1 MFRSTCGDKRRSKTK
16 AGEASQSIRL
26 GGTQAS
32 LGRENGSDT
41 VDIEVDR
48 PIFTAAL
55 AFFLQADGGAG
66 ASAPPATG
74 LWRAGRND
82 GQHRRPIAIGVLV
95 LLLIASLYSWTV
107 ILGKIGTFRKATQ
120 QSRRFVRSCSARR
133 RGCRRLRRWRA
144 TAAAS
149 PLAQVF
155 EDVYE
160 TYKRQ
165 TGGSGPP
172 RNLLP
177 LERTAQ
183 TAASEAVTTL
193 ERRMTWLATIAATSP
208 FVGLFGTVMGV
219 VDAFHG
225 LGTAGSATLRAVAP
239 GISEALITTAAGL
252 FVAVPAVVAYNQ
264 FSARIR
270 VFASAMDD
278 FCRELLNSLEEMP
291 VAATQAADCQ
301 REPARD
307 AAVGRRRGSCYLIP
321 ALATRIIRREDGAP
335 AV

>member
-1 MFRSTCGDKRRSKTK
+1 M
-16 AGEASQSIRL
+16 
-26 GGTQAS
+26 
-32 LGRENGSDT
+32 
-41 VDIEVDR
+41 
-48 PIFTAAL
+48 
-55 AFFLQADGGAG
+55 FLQTDGGAG
-66 ASAPPATG
+66 TGAAPSPGFGELAEMMSNVG
-74 LWRAGRND
+74 
-82 GQHRRPIAIGVLV
+82 PVAIFVLVV
-95 LLLIASLYSWTV
+95 LLLASLYSWMV
-107 ILGKIGTFRKATQ
+107 ILGKISMFSKATKQSKRFIRAFRKAT
-120 QSRRFVRSCSARR
+120 
-133 RGCRRLRRWRA
+133 RLNEI
-144 TAAAS
+144 AALTGDYSAS

-172 RNLLP
+172 RNLTP

-183 TAASEAVTTL
+183 TAASTAITAL
-193 ERRMTWLATIAATSP
+193 ERRMTWLATIGATSP

-225 LGTAGSATLRAVAP
+225 LGTAGAATLRAVAP

-270 VFASAMDD
+270 IFASATDD

-291 VAATQAADCQ
+291 QRTQAPARVAAEVP
-301 REPARD
+301 REAE
-307 AAVGRRRGSCYLIP
+307 SSLYK
-321 ALATRIIRREDGAP
+321 
-335 AV
+335 

>member
-1 MFRSTCGDKRRSKTK
+1 M
-16 AGEASQSIRL
+16 A
-26 GGTQAS
+26 
-32 LGRENGSDT
+32 
-41 VDIEVDR
+41 
-48 PIFTAAL
+48 IFTAAL

-66 ASAPPATG
+66 RGATPSQG
-74 LWRAGRND
+74 FGALAEMMGNI
-82 GQHRRPIAIGVLV
+82 GPIAIFVLVV
-95 LLLIASLYSWTV
+95 LLLASLYSWTV
-107 ILGKIGTFRKATQ
+107 ILGKMSTFSKATKQSRRFIRAFRKAT
-120 QSRRFVRSCSARR
+120 
-133 RGCRRLRRWRA
+133 RLQEI
-144 TAAAS
+144 AALTGDYSAS

-172 RNLLP
+172 RNLAP

-183 TAASEAVTTL
+183 TAASEAVTAL
-193 ERRMTWLATIAATSP
+193 ERRMTWLATIGATAP

-225 LGTAGSATLRAVAP
+225 LGTAGAATLRAVAP

-264 FSARIR
+264 FTARIR
-270 VFASAMDD
+270 VFASAIDD

-291 VAATQAADCQ
+291 AADGAGTAEDRRDAARDRAQSISVAGLATPKLSAAADCGQPDSQERLKSGIYDNQ
-301 REPARD
+301 RTDTDFAGGDQHHSAGGRGAGAAGD
-307 AAVGRRRGSCYLIP
+307 LHDHRAGAAVG
-321 ALATRIIRREDGAP
+321 D
-335 AV
+335 